1 MKNRKE
7 IARRYYQK
15 NKEKIRTASQ
25 KYYQRNR
32 EKILAYN
39 KKHRKEINRKA
50 MERYRTDPEFRA
62 RRKESMRKTRKKA
75 YQKQKLGD
83 YDKIKEICKLHGFSD
98 DVCEAIALNGN
109 VLDKKLA
116 ERGISNG

>member
-7 IARRYYQK
+7 ITRRYYQK
-15 NKEKIRTASQ
+15 N
-25 KYYQRNR
+25 R
-32 EKILAYN
+32 EKILAYNKEYN

-50 MERYRTDPEFRA
+50 MEKYRTDPEYRA
-62 RRKESMRKTRKKA
+62 RRKESMREYHKKA

-83 YDKIKEICKLHGFSD
+83 YDKIKEICKQHGFSD

-116 ERGISNG
+116 ERGISNGRNK